1 MPVTLSRNPRETL
14 TQNYKRLGLTARLRG
29 PTGGVER
36 KVADVLAEARG
47 GDRGAR
53 RHEPDTDRLKI
64 FPSGPIKNAPPA
76 GEVRVVRN
84 SKGAII
90 RVIRP
95 EADAASSLKK
105 RNRNPLNDP
114 LNDLSDSD
122 SAGDDVNASNLSR
135 RTVNVIG
142 DDEVRGTDNPVI
154 KQLEEIA
161 RKPRPK
167 IRRKQTAVEQAWI
180 EELVSTYGD
189 NYTKMFWDRRL
200 NPLQRTENDIRKRV
214 EKWKAQR
221 REGDAIPEQEGA
233 RLVPDD
239 QR

>member
-1 MPVTLSRNPRETL
+1 M
-14 TQNYKRLGLTARLRG
+14 
-29 PTGGVER
+29 ER
-36 KVADVLAEARG
+36 RVADVLAEAERG
-47 GDRGAR
+47 NRGAR
-53 RHEPDTDRLKI
+53 RHDPDTDRLKI
-64 FPSGPIKNAPPA
+64 ASSGPIKNAPPA

-122 SAGDDVNASNLSR
+122 SAGDDVNASNLSG
-135 RTVNVIG
+135 RTANVIG

-167 IRRKQTAVEQAWI
+167 IRRKQTAAEQAWI

-233 RLVPDD
+233 QLVLDD